1 MSEVGR
7 EVVTGAVARRP
18 RLHLAWR
25 RSASVEERPGAAR
38 RAPTSSLRGLGV
50 GNFDSISLDSS
61 FRTSRAFCNILI
73 FYWLYIAVP
82 TEATGR
88 CITVT
93 APPPVSISIHPCCLF
108 LLPPCPGL
116 PPPWPRLSGHAG
128 HLSSPLPSRVAR
140 SRLPA
145 VRSVLPAWLSQR
157 THSRTH
163 ARSLLQ
169 VPLPRGRSSGQPRPS
184 PSNTRPRSTR

>member
-38 RAPTSSLRGLGV
+38 KSLRGLGV
-50 GNFDSISLDSS
+50 WKLRLDLARFIVSHIPCILQYFDFLLALHSSPHRSHRSLHYSYCTTPPS
-61 FRTSRAFCNILI
+61 FHF
-73 FYWLYIAVP
+73 
-82 TEATGR
+82 
-88 CITVT
+88 
-93 APPPVSISIHPCCLF
+93 HPCCLF

-163 ARSLLQ
+163 ARWLLQ